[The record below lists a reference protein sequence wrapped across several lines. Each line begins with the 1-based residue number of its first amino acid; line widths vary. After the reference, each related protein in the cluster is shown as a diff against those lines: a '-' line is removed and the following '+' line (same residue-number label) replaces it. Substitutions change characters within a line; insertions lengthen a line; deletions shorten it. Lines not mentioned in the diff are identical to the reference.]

1 MADVTVK
8 QVRSSNGSTTKQLE
22 TLRSLRL
29 GKIGRETTMSDTPQL
44 QGMLRAVGHLV
55 EIQDGRDS

>member
-55 EIQDGRDS
+55 EIQNGRDS

>member
-55 EIQDGRDS
+55 EIQGGRDS

>member
-1 MADVTVK
+1 MAELTVK

-55 EIQDGRDS
+55 EIQDGKDS